1 MKDIDKYVEKAR
13 DVAEDAGGKAKGI
26 AVDVVSG
33 AKEKIQGILQDNRA
47 GREIRQGLSQ
57 LEALPEVEGSILYKM
72 EFEAANS
79 YLRSLLYIINDNRLD
94 SASVAEELRRVLEKL
109 QPSGDAQAEETEEQ
123 QAIENLRNIAYSAC
137 EKALE
142 AL

>member
-1 MKDIDKYVEKAR
+1 MENLDKYLEKAR
-13 DVAEDAGGKAKGI
+13 DLAEDAGGKAMGF
-26 AVDVVSG
+26 AGDVVSG
-33 AKEKIQGILQDNRA
+33 AREKIQGILQDNRA

-57 LEALPEVEGSILYKM
+57 LEALPEIEGSILYKM

-94 SASVAEELRRVLEKL
+94 SPSVAEELKRVMDKL
-109 QPSGDAQAEETEEQ
+109 QPSGDPQTEETDEQ
-123 QAIENLRNIAYSAC
+123 KAIENVRNIAYSAC
-137 EKALE
+137 AKAIE